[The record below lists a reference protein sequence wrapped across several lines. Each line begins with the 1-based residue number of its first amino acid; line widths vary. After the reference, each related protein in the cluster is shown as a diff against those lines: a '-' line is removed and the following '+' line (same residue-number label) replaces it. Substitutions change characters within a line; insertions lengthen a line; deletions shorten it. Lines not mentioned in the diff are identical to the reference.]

1 MENYIV
7 KVVIENANGKVISQA
22 EFNTQNIAE
31 IKAFGG
37 NNPVDDYIETTL
49 DTIRDD
55 RRTNPHHH
63 QNRLD

>member
-7 KVVIENANGKVISQA
+7 KVVIESINGTVMNQA
-22 EFNTQNIAE
+22 EFNTQNITE

-37 NNPVDDYIETTL
+37 NSPIDEFVKETL
-49 DTIRDD
+49 NSIRDD
-55 RRTNPHHH
+55 RRENPHHH

>member
-7 KVVIENANGKVISQA
+7 KVVIENISGDVIDKA
-22 EFNTQNIAE
+22 EFNTQNITE

-37 NNPVDDYIETTL
+37 DSPIDEFVKETINS
-49 DTIRDD
+49 IRDE
-55 RRTNPHHH
+55 RRENPHHH

>member
-7 KVVIENANGKVISQA
+7 KVVIESVNGTVMNQA
-22 EFNTQNIAE
+22 EFNTQNITE

-37 NNPVDDYIETTL
+37 NSPIDDFVKETL
-49 DTIRDD
+49 NRIRDD
-55 RRTNPHHH
+55 RRENPHHH

>member
-7 KVVIENANGKVISQA
+7 KVSIESMNGTVVAASN
-22 EFNTQNIAE
+22 FNTQTVTE

-37 NNPVDDYIETTL
+37 NSPIDDFIKETL
-49 DTIRDD
+49 NTIRDE
-55 RRTNPHHH
+55 RRGSPHHH